1 MNFLRNLFGK
11 SQKEEAVTLSAEDQ
25 EQAKKIFFEYSC
37 NHYYMSREGINFKK
51 YHIAKEKEAEW
62 RNEFIA
68 EWISKLSTDDLTAVH
83 KLEGAYAIEAV
94 PELVAIANQGDSY
107 VKLWVANAIWTISF
121 KNDADRVLQKQ
132 TRNAAIEL
140 LELILASQ
148 VQLSENHKKAI
159 PSEGIKNLH
168 ASTPEE
174 YIVNY
179 AKDILKEAKK

>member
-1 MNFLRNLFGK
+1 MNFLRNLFSK
-11 SQKEEAVTLSAEDQ
+11 SQKEEPVTHSAEDQ

-37 NHYYMSREGINFKK
+37 NHYYMSREGINSNQ
-51 YHIAKEKEAEW
+51 YHIAKEQEAEW

-83 KLEGAYAIEAV
+83 KLEGASAIEAV
-94 PELVAIANQGDSY
+94 PDLIAIADRGDSY
-107 VKLWVANAIWTISF
+107 VKLWVANAIWFISF
-121 KNDADRVLQKQ
+121 KNDIERALQKQ
-132 TRNAAIEL
+132 TRDVAIEL
-140 LELILASQ
+140 LELIIASQ

-179 AKDILKEAKK
+179 AKRLLIEAKK

>member
-1 MNFLRNLFGK
+1 MNFLRNLFSK
-11 SQKEEAVTLSAEDQ
+11 SQKEEAVTPSAEYQ
-25 EQAKKIFFEYSC
+25 EQAKKIFIEYSC
-37 NHYYMSREGINFKK
+37 NPYYMSREGINFSQ
-51 YHIAKEKEAEW
+51 YHIAKEREAEW
-62 RNEFIA
+62 RNEFIT

-83 KLEGAYAIEAV
+83 KLEGASAIEAV
-94 PELVAIANQGDSY
+94 PDLLAIADKGDSY

-121 KNDADRVLQKQ
+121 KDDMERALQKQ
-132 TRNAAIEL
+132 TRDAAMEL
-140 LELILASQ
+140 LELIIASQ

-179 AKDILKEAKK
+179 AKRLLKEAKK